1 MERSAIQIVRSLQAK
16 GYQAVFAGGCVRD
29 RLMGRAPTDY
39 DVATNATPEEVCRL
53 FPKARLVGAQFG
65 VVVVAM
71 EGRPF
76 EVATFRSEGEYLDG
90 RHPSQVAFTTAEG
103 DVRRRDFTVNGL
115 LFDPVAGKVLDYV
128 GGQADI
134 RARLV
139 RAIGD
144 PRARFAEDHLRLIRA
159 VRFAAFLDFEI
170 EPQTRQ
176 AITELAPR
184 IKSVSAER
192 TSDELEKLLTRRGA
206 ARGVR
211 LLHEV
216 GLLREILPEV
226 EAMAGIEQPPTW
238 HPEGDVF
245 THSVLALSFLENPS
259 FELAMGVLL
268 HDVGKPVTIERGE
281 RIRYPYHE
289 SVGAEM
295 ADAIGHRLRLS
306 TESREHIVWLVKR
319 HMMFVEAD
327 KMRLSTLKR
336 LFANPRFDDLLAVHR
351 ADLLASTKD
360 FTQYNFCVDKRR
372 GLSQEKISPAP
383 LITGDDLIAMGLAP
397 GPIFKH
403 VLSQV
408 REEQL
413 EERLTTREAALDRAR
428 QIIARIG
435 PQPEQGRKKAGD

>member
-1 MERSAIQIVRSLQAK
+1 
-16 GYQAVFAGGCVRD
+16 
-29 RLMGRAPTDY
+29 
-39 DVATNATPEEVCRL
+39 VATNATPEEVRRL
-53 FPKARLVGAQFG
+53 FPGAKLVGAQFG
-65 VVVVAM
+65 VVVVVM
-71 EGRPF
+71 DGHPF

-115 LFDPVAGKVLDYV
+115 IFDPVTCKVLDFV

-134 RARLV
+134 QARLI

-170 EPQTRQ
+170 EPETRK
-176 AITELAPR
+176 AVTELAPKIQGISPER
-184 IKSVSAER
+184 IAE
-192 TSDELEKLLTRRGA
+192 ELKKMLTRHGAQRGMH
-206 ARGVR
+206 

-245 THSVLALSFLENPS
+245 THSALALSFLENPS
-259 FELAMGVLL
+259 FELATGTLL

-289 SVGAEM
+289 SVGAEI

-319 HMMFVEAD
+319 HMVFVGAD

-336 LFANPRFDDLLAVHR
+336 LFANPWFDDLLAVHR
-351 ADLLASTKD
+351 ADVMASTKD
-360 FTQYNFCVDKRR
+360 LTQYNFCVDKRR
-372 GLSQEKISPAP
+372 ELSREKISPAP
-383 LITGDDLIAMGLAP
+383 LITGDDLIAMGLTP

-413 EERLTTREAALDRAR
+413 EETLTTREAALERAR
-428 QIIARIG
+428 QIIGEIG
-435 PQPEQGRKKAGD
+435 PQATEYGDKH